1 MSTTVIINIYLFFTV
16 DAKKVMSS
24 FFGAGNDKMMIE
36 IYNYINMGKE
46 TYLTVTKGSCIPL
59 MTYQKGQNSVL
70 DINYFGITLGIMNMT
85 VFDVPKACMRA
96 VQVSPIRLRINYEV
110 FTRMS
115 TTIA

>member
-1 MSTTVIINIYLFFTV
+1 MPRRCCPH
-16 DAKKVMSS
+16 

-46 TYLTVTKGSCIPL
+46 TYLTVTKGSCILL

-85 VFDVPKACMRA
+85 VFDVHKACMRA
-96 VQVSPIRLRINYEV
+96 VQVSPIRLSIHYEV
-110 FTRMS
+110 FTRM
-115 TTIA
+115 